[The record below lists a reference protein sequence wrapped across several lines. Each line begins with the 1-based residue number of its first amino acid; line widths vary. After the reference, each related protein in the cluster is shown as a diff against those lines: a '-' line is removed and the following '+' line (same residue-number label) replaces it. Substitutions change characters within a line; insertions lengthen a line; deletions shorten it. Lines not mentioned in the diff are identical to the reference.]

1 MFLGESM
8 KFLGLEIGS
17 WADWIGIVVTII
29 TIVLTVRYYSKD
41 NRRRLL
47 IGFDIVPITHKKDN
61 GEVAVKSET
70 KYIFWAVNVSKV
82 TDSVSFSSICY
93 KPSFY
98 NRLKEKLFSIEK
110 RDYIPQPL
118 EEFMKIGEPTKFET
132 LGERE
137 KTIGYEVRSQ
147 SIDNFALE
155 KFKGTGK
162 KVVLWITF
170 TDILGKEYKRELIY
184 TKKELRKLNT

>member
-1 MFLGESM
+1 MNENTIFMS
-8 KFLGLEIGS
+8 LEIGS

-41 NRRRLL
+41 NRRRLM
-47 IGFDIVPITHKKDN
+47 IGFDVVRITYKKDN
-61 GEVAVKSET
+61 GIVGMKSEK

-82 TDSVSFSSICY
+82 TDSVCFSSICY

-98 NRLKEKLFSIEK
+98 NRLKEKLFSIKK
-110 RDYIPQPL
+110 RVYIPQPL
-118 EEFMKIGEPTKFET
+118 EEFMKIGEPTQFET

-137 KTIGYEVRSQ
+137 KTIGHEVRAQ
-147 SIDNFALE
+147 TIDNFASE
-155 KFKGTGK
+155 KFKKTGK

-184 TKKELRKLNT
+184 KKKELRMLNKSD

>member
-1 MFLGESM
+1 MVM
-8 KFLGLEIGS
+8 GLEIGS

-41 NRRRLL
+41 NRRKLL
-47 IGFDIVPITHKKDN
+47 IGFDIVPITYKKDN
-61 GEVAVKSET
+61 GVVGMKSKK

-82 TDSVSFSSICY
+82 TDSVCFSSICY
-93 KPSFY
+93 KPSLY
-98 NRLKEKLFSIEK
+98 NRLKEKLSSINE
-110 RDYIPQPL
+110 RVYIPQPL
-118 EEFMKIGEPTKFET
+118 EEFMKIGEPTQFET

-137 KTIGYEVRSQ
+137 KTIGHEVREQ
-147 SIDNFALE
+147 TIDNFALE
-155 KFKGTGK
+155 KFKKTGK

-184 TKKELRKLNT
+184 KKKELRMLNKSD

>member
-1 MFLGESM
+1 MEESM
-8 KFLGLEIGS
+8 KFLGLDFGS

-47 IGFDIVPITHKKDN
+47 IGFDIVPITHQNDN
-61 GEVAVKSET
+61 GVTQLKSGT
-70 KYIFWAVNVSKV
+70 KYIIWAVNVSKL
-82 TDSVSFSSICY
+82 TDSVYYSSIRY

-98 NRLKEKLFSIEK
+98 KRLKERAFSTQK
-110 RDYIPQPL
+110 SGYIPQPL
-118 EEFMKIGEPTKFET
+118 EEFLKIGEPTKFET

-137 KTIGYEVRSQ
+137 KTTRYEVRSQ

-155 KFKGTGK
+155 KFKKTGK

-170 TDILGKEYKRELIY
+170 TDILGKEYKIE
-184 TKKELRKLNT
+184 

>member
-1 MFLGESM
+1 MNENTIFM
-8 KFLGLEIGS
+8 GLEIGS

-29 TIVLTVRYYSKD
+29 TIVLTVRYYGKD

-47 IGFDIVPITHKKDN
+47 IGFDIVPITYKKDK
-61 GEVAVKSET
+61 GIIGVRSDT
-70 KYIFWAVNVSKV
+70 KYIIWAVNVSKV
-82 TDSVSFSSICY
+82 TDSVIYSSIRY

-98 NRLKEKLFSIEK
+98 KRLKESLFSTQK
-110 RDYIPQPL
+110 SGYIPQPL
-118 EEFMKIGEPTKFET
+118 EEFIKIGEPTKFET

-137 KTIGYEVRSQ
+137 KTTGYEVRSQ
-147 SIDNFALE
+147 SINDFALE
-155 KFKGTGK
+155 RFEKTGK

-184 TKKELRKLNT
+184 TKKELKKFSNAS